1 MNRFTCQYAI
11 VRYMPFIE
19 TEEFANIGIVLL
31 APQANYFGFKLL
43 DRRYA
48 RITKFF
54 DDIDAKMFK
63 AVTANL
69 KHELTR
75 VADIIQQHEKD
86 GRLRRNNFA
95 NSIFAEVVRTREGI
109 ARVGETRV
117 VLTENPEAKLNE
129 LFQFYVKRNFDN
141 KEYREAV
148 LERDVKELL
157 FRAHIVDKFSARKVG
172 GADYEVAFPFVQTHL
187 NRAYKV
193 IKPLNLSQS
202 DPSKIIEHG
211 GRWDFRIRELKRR
224 DTIPEKVL
232 FAVEGPIAEG
242 PRKKAYHD
250 VVDML
255 NHLGV
260 AVTLYQN
267 KEEIIDFARG
277 D

>member
-75 VADIIQQHEKD
+75 VADIIKQHEKD
-86 GRLRRNNFA
+86 GRMHGNNFA
-95 NSIFAEVVRTREGI
+95 NSIFAEVVRTRESI

-117 VLTENPEAKLNE
+117 VLTENPEAKLDE
-129 LFQFYVKRNFDN
+129 LFQFYVERNFDT
-141 KEYREAV
+141 KEYRETV

-157 FRAHIVDKFSARKVG
+157 FRAQIVDKFSARKVG
-172 GADYEVAFPFVQTHL
+172 GGDYEVAFPFVQTHL
-187 NRAYKV
+187 NKAYKV
-193 IKPLNLSQS
+193 IKPLNLGQS

-224 DTIPEKVL
+224 NTIPEKVL
-232 FAVEGPIAEG
+232 FAVEGPGAEG

-255 NHLGV
+255 NRLGV
-260 AVTLYQN
+260 VVTLYQN
-267 KEEIIDFARG
+267 KDEIIEFARR